1 MPELPEVETTRRG
14 ITPHVL
20 NQTIQQVIVRNPR
33 LRWPIPNDLAQI
45 LHKQKIK
52 KITRR
57 GKYLLLHCDKG
68 CLIIHLGMSGKLS
81 ITENTHAADKHDHC
95 EIIFSHHKTLRF
107 NDPRRFGAILWTT
120 IHPHKHTLLKDL
132 GPEPLLKN
140 FNGDYLYQCIQ
151 NKNMA
156 IKQLIMDG
164 KIVVGVGNIYASEA
178 LFLAKILP
186 TRAAQTLA
194 LGECNTL
201 VAAIK
206 KILTQAIKAGG
217 TTLKDFLQANGKP
230 GYFSQKLLVYQ
241 RADQPC
247 RDCGKAI
254 RSIRLGQ
261 RATYFCLQCQK

>member
-14 ITPHVL
+14 IAPHVL
-20 NQTIQQVIVRNPR
+20 NQTIKKVIVRNPR
-33 LRWPIPNDLAQI
+33 LRWPITNNLAVI

-68 CLIIHLGMSGKLS
+68 FLIIHLGMSGKLS
-81 ITENTHAADKHDHC
+81 IVENKLMARKHDHC
-95 EIIFSHHKTLRF
+95 ELIFSHGKILRF
-107 NDPRRFGAILWTT
+107 NDPRRFGAILWTEA
-120 IHPHKHTLLKDL
+120 HPHQHPLLKNL
-132 GPEPLLKN
+132 GVEPLLKN
-140 FNGDYLYQCIQ
+140 FHKNYLYQQIQ
-151 NKNMA
+151 NKNVT

-186 TRAAQTLA
+186 TRAAQTLS
-194 LGECNTL
+194 LQECDRL

-206 KILTQAIKAGG
+206 KVLTRAIKAGG

-241 RADQPC
+241 REATPC
-247 RDCGKAI
+247 LDCGNPIQNIKLA
-254 RSIRLGQ
+254 Q
-261 RATYFCLQCQK
+261 RATYYCFSCQK